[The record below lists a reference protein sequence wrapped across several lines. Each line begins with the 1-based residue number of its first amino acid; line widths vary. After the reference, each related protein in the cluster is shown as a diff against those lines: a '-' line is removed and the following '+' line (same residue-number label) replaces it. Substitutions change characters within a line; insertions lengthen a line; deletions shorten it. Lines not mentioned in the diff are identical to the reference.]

1 MNEKKSFQPNDIT
14 PAGSWILGFKV
25 VFNGVGEDFCL
36 TFTIGTGVLLGADDD
51 GFGTITFVDAVDYLV
66 KSFHLTN
73 LLGSDI
79 EEVLLD
85 GALGTDAHHDDT
97 CPLIL
102 HPLNEDPIQH
112 LGGCLDDGDRRTGRG
127 NQSQLVVLPVLQQV
141 FAEGITADKD
151 TYNRGDGILTTQLL
165 GTSAGIV
172 GNVSPKRFLVGN
184 HPIKRAAGAD
194 GFLLCQ
200 LFIRHDI
207 LSVEFLPSTHDV
219 NIIEGL
225 THPIFVMFRKV
236 ESRSATQGMESL
248 SVSSADAPD
257 IFHRQPFQGG
267 DAVLVVVD
275 DATMTVHLKFF
286 SEFGGNLGKS
296 LIRGQ
301 SDADRH
307 THRTFDTVV

>member
-1 MNEKKSFQPNDIT
+1 MLNSVRKDLCFT
-14 PAGSWILGFKV
+14 FAILL
-25 VFNGVGEDFCL
+25 C
-36 TFTIGTGVLLGADDD
+36 VLLGADDD
-51 GFGTITFVDAVDYLV
+51 GFGAVALVDAVDHFV
-66 KSFHLTN
+66 KSFHL
-73 LLGSDI
+73 SDLFGGNV

-85 GALGTDAHHDDT
+85 GALRTDTHHNDT
-97 CPLIL
+97 SPLIL

-127 NQSQLVVLPVLQQV
+127 DESQLVVFPVLQQV
-141 FAEGITADKD
+141 FAEGIAADKD
-151 TYNRGDGILTTQLL
+151 TYNRGDGILATQFL

-172 GNVSPKRFLVGN
+172 GDVSPKRFLVGN
-184 HPIKRAAGAD
+184 HPIKGATGAD

-207 LSVEFLPSTHDV
+207 LSVEFLPSTDNV
-219 NIIEGL
+219 NIIKGL
-225 THPIFVMFRKV
+225 TYPVLMMFREVK
-236 ESRSATQGMESL
+236 SRSATKVMESL
-248 SVSSADAPD
+248 GVSSADAPD

-267 DAVLVVVD
+267 DAVRVVVD

-286 SEFGGNLGKS
+286 REFGGDLRKG

-307 THRTFDTVV
+307 THRTFDAVV